1 MIKCRTLL
9 MRNVL
14 LILSFKIGV
23 VTLLRGSLN
32 LDIYGILFNVKCQ
45 LIIIFRGLK
54 YFLSVLYL

>member
-1 MIKCRTLL
+1 